1 MSYSSQLAEISRTP
15 ISLATIVLDFCS
27 RTFGVAPC
35 NIPGRPCYNT
45 FPTCRVRHAFARTT
59 RNYDFVSADAHLIS
73 GHLPLGRPYIKSIK
87 YLPCEIKD
95 NLTINARVILEM
107 YDEPDT
113 DIGID
118 PYVLQRASVQGTFW
132 KKLLARNM
140 NYKGREIRIHEGF
153 IGIARGEFRQKWVG
167 VIDNITVDKG
177 IAKIETKDLLK
188 RLSDIEVPPKLDIKL
203 VAGIT
208 AAATE
213 MTLTTVS
220 GLARP
225 AGYVRLKDEIILYTH
240 VDPSTNR
247 LMGLVRGFFN
257 TIATAHAINDKVQV
271 VKYYS
276 PVNPFDLLMH
286 MLNVDAGIPW
296 TQIDTTAFV
305 YWRDWP
311 GGEINFSAIISEPT
325 RLDKLYF
332 EIVDLLD
339 CKSWVAE
346 NLKITI
352 RRNMPNEPGRPY
364 FFLTDEANIIHD
376 STSVDLNE
384 KSRLTRIVMYWDK
397 TTLGKIDDVG
407 QYNRIDVAI
416 DADAESVNEYND
428 IIEKKIFCRWLRTGL
443 MQEELMAQ
451 FIRNTITRQLFRQR
465 NAQPLI
471 DLSVELKDSGIIT
484 GSYCRVSTDEI
495 LNIDGTP
502 LVNEVFQVVRR
513 DFKGHTID
521 LKLLK
526 LPSER
531 WGFIA
536 PNDLPVFDSA
546 SDAQREFGFI
556 TDAHGM
562 IGERSG
568 YYIW

>member
-1 MSYSSQLAEISRTP
+1 MSYDAQLAAISRTP
-15 ISLATIVLDFCS
+15 ISLVTIVLDWCS

-35 NIPGRPCYNT
+35 AIGGRPCYNT

-59 RNYDFVSADAHLIS
+59 RNYEFVSADAHLAS
-73 GHLPLGRPYIKSIK
+73 GHLILGRPYIKSIQ

-95 NLTINARVILEM
+95 NLTVSGRVIVEM

-118 PYVLQRASVQGTFW
+118 PYVLQRPSVQGTFW
-132 KKLLARNM
+132 KKLITRNR

-153 IGIARGEFRQKWVG
+153 AGITRDEFRQKWVG
-167 VIDNITVDKG
+167 VIDNITVGKG
-177 IAKIETKDLLK
+177 TVKIETKDLLK

-220 GLARP
+220 GLDRP
-225 AGYVRLKDEIILYTH
+225 AGFVRLGDEIIRYTH
-240 VDPSTNR
+240 VDPPTNR
-247 LMGLVRGFFN
+247 LMGLGRGHFN
-257 TIATAHAINDKVQV
+257 TIATAHAINDKVQKV
-271 VKYYS
+271 RFYW
-276 PVNPFDLLMH
+276 PDNPFNILVE
-286 MLNVDAGIPW
+286 MLFRDAGISW
-296 TQIDTTAFV
+296 AHIDTAAFN

-311 GGEINFSAIISEPT
+311 GGEVPFSAIISEPT
-325 RLDKLYF
+325 KLDKLYF
-332 EIVDLLD
+332 EIVDLID

-346 NLKITI
+346 DLRITI
-352 RRNMPNEPGRPY
+352 RRNIPNEPGRSY
-364 FFLTDEANIIHD
+364 FVLTDEANIIHD

-384 KSRLTRIVMYWDK
+384 KSRLTRIVLYWDK

-407 QYNRIDVAI
+407 QYNRIDVAV
-416 DADAESVNEYND
+416 DADAESANEYND
-428 IIEKKIFCRWLRTGL
+428 IIEKKIFCRWLRNGY
-443 MQEELMAQ
+443 MREDWMAQ

-471 DLSVELKDSGIIT
+471 DMSVELKDADIRT
-484 GSYCRVSTDEI
+484 GSYCRVSTDEV

-502 LVNEVFQVVRR
+502 LANEIFQVVRR
-513 DFKGHTID
+513 KFREHIID
-521 LKLLK
+521 LKLLR
-526 LPSER
+526 LPPER
-531 WGFIA
+531 WGFIT
-536 PNDLPVFDSA
+536 PNDMPIFDIA

-556 TDAHGM
+556 TDTHGM
-562 IGERSG
+562 IGESPG
-568 YYIW
+568 YFIW